1 MNEQID
7 SGIPVL
13 TEVISPDEIIAENS
27 AAATPA
33 AAAETPVAVAVAP
46 APSPAP
52 APVQS
57 FIEPEDTPQSCS
69 GLSAE
74 EWQLL
79 EQTVK
84 EGVLR
89 QVLSRI
95 DFVLEHRVSD
105 SLAEVLQVAVDKLA
119 DDIRAGLRQSLEEVV
134 TRAVTQEL
142 SKIKIPRQPN

>member
-13 TEVISPDEIIAENS
+13 TDIISPDEIIGDSSNA
-27 AAATPA
+27 
-33 AAAETPVAVAVAP
+33 PVAPVAP
-46 APSPAP
+46 VTAAPIAKHKEE
-52 APVQS
+52 
-57 FIEPEDTPQSCS
+57 IEAEDPPQTAS

-74 EWQLL
+74 EWHLL

-84 EGVLR
+84 EGVLK
-89 QVLSRI
+89 QVLSRV

-142 SKIKIPRQPN
+142 SKIKIPRPPN

>member
-13 TEVISPDEIIAENS
+13 TEIISPDEVIAESNP
-27 AAATPA
+27 APAPATPVPA
-33 AAAETPVAVAVAP
+33 AAAAPVIAAAAAP
-46 APSPAP
+46 APSI
-52 APVQS
+52 S
-57 FIEPEDTPQSCS
+57 TTEITPQASS

-74 EWQLL
+74 EWQQL

-142 SKIKIPRQPN
+142 SKIKVPRQ

>member
-27 AAATPA
+27 TASAS
-33 AAAETPVAVAVAP
+33 AVTAMPAVAP
-46 APSPAP
+46 APMHNFA
-52 APVQS
+52 
-57 FIEPEDTPQSCS
+57 EPEDAAQSSS

-74 EWQLL
+74 EWQQL
-79 EQTVK
+79 EQTVR

-142 SKIKIPRQPN
+142 SKIKIPRQSN

>member
-13 TEVISPDEIIAENS
+13 TEIISPDEVIAESN
-27 AAATPA
+27 AAPAPAAPAPA
-33 AAAETPVAVAVAP
+33 AAPVIAAAAAP
-46 APSPAP
+46 APSI
-52 APVQS
+52 S
-57 FIEPEDTPQSCS
+57 TTEITPQASS

-74 EWQLL
+74 EWQQL

-142 SKIKIPRQPN
+142 SKIKVPRQ

>member
-13 TEVISPDEIIAENS
+13 TEIISPDEVIAESN
-27 AAATPA
+27 AAPAPATPVPA
-33 AAAETPVAVAVAP
+33 AAAAPVIAAAAP
-46 APSPAP
+46 APSI
-52 APVQS
+52 S
-57 FIEPEDTPQSCS
+57 TTEITPQASS

-74 EWQLL
+74 EWQQL

-142 SKIKIPRQPN
+142 SKIKVPRQ

>member
-13 TEVISPDEIIAENS
+13 TEVISPDEIIAES
-27 AAATPA
+27 SVASATPI
-33 AAAETPVAVAVAP
+33 PVAVVTP
-46 APSPAP
+46 APS
-52 APVQS
+52 QQFS
-57 FIEPEDTPQSCS
+57 EPQETPQAAS

-74 EWQLL
+74 EWHLL

-84 EGVLR
+84 EGVLK
-89 QVLSRI
+89 QVLSRV

-142 SKIKIPRQPN
+142 SKIKIPRPPN

>member
-33 AAAETPVAVAVAP
+33 AAAETPVAVAP
-46 APSPAP
+46 APSP

-57 FIEPEDTPQSCS
+57 FIEPEDTPQSSS

>member
-13 TEVISPDEIIAENS
+13 TDIISPDEIIAEHS
-27 AAATPA
+27 
-33 AAAETPVAVAVAP
+33 VAP
-46 APSPAP
+46 APVTTIPAVISAP
-52 APVQS
+52 AQNFS
-57 FIEPEDTPQSCS
+57 DPEESPQAAS

-74 EWQLL
+74 EWHLL

-142 SKIKIPRQPN
+142 SKIKIPRPPQ

>member
-33 AAAETPVAVAVAP
+33 TAAETPVAVAP
-46 APSPAP
+46 APSP

-57 FIEPEDTPQSCS
+57 FIEPEDTPQSSS

>member
-13 TEVISPDEIIAENS
+13 TEIISPDEVIAESNAAPAPATPVPAV
-27 AAATPA
+27 AAAPVIA
-33 AAAETPVAVAVAP
+33 AAAP
-46 APSPAP
+46 APSI
-52 APVQS
+52 S
-57 FIEPEDTPQSCS
+57 TTEITPQASS

-74 EWQLL
+74 EWQQL

-142 SKIKIPRQPN
+142 SKIKVPRQ

>member
-13 TEVISPDEIIAENS
+13 TEVISPDEIIAENN
-27 AAATPA
+27 AAPA
-33 AAAETPVAVAVAP
+33 APQAP
-46 APSPAP
+46 APSPTP
-52 APVQS
+52 MQS
-57 FIEPEDTPQSCS
+57 FVEPADTPQTSS

-74 EWQLL
+74 EWQQL

-142 SKIKIPRQPN
+142 SKIKIPRPPQ

>member
-13 TEVISPDEIIAENS
+13 TEVISPDEIIAES
-27 AAATPA
+27 SVASATPIPA
-33 AAAETPVAVAVAP
+33 AIVTP
-46 APSPAP
+46 APS
-52 APVQS
+52 QQFS
-57 FIEPEDTPQSCS
+57 EPQETPQAAS

-74 EWQLL
+74 EWHLL

-84 EGVLR
+84 EGVLK
-89 QVLSRI
+89 QVLSRV

-142 SKIKIPRQPN
+142 SKIKIPRPPN

>member
-13 TEVISPDEIIAENS
+13 TEVISPDEIIAENK
-27 AAATPA
+27 A
-33 AAAETPVAVAVAP
+33 AP
-46 APSPAP
+46 APSESEVAATLAAPVPTPAP
-52 APVQS
+52 S
-57 FIEPEDTPQSCS
+57 FIAAEDTPQVAT
-69 GLSAE
+69 GFSAE
-74 EWQLL
+74 EWQLM

-142 SKIKIPRQPN
+142 SKIKIPRPPQ

>member
-13 TEVISPDEIIAENS
+13 TDIISPDEIIGDSSNAPVAPVT
-27 AAATPA
+27 AAPVTAAPVPA
-33 AAAETPVAVAVAP
+33 APIAKHKEEIEAEDP
-46 APSPAP
+46 
-52 APVQS
+52 
-57 FIEPEDTPQSCS
+57 PQTAS

-74 EWQLL
+74 EWHLL

-84 EGVLR
+84 EGVLK

-142 SKIKIPRQPN
+142 SKIKIPRPPQ